1 MFTINL
7 FPMSFALFK
16 NVALGFFLVCSSMLL
31 LEPGLNAF
39 QDNLIGQL
47 ENAVKKAV
55 ASAEP
60 SVGCVL
66 VSRSPQYKELGAVPL
81 DNMPGKLGGFVPPIE
96 QQKRPRKLLEKPRSS
111 LDLSDPETYPDSFGT
126 GVVVDSSGLI
136 LTMAHVVK
144 DAVKIYVRFPGGKGS
159 YADIHALDGRSD
171 LAVLR
176 LIEKVPDLK
185 PLKIG
190 DASNLKKG
198 QFLIHLSNPYASGFY
213 DGSLSVGWGMLSNL
227 RRKWNNQTA
236 DADRTQVPLYQ
247 YGTLLQLNTVV
258 KPGAS
263 GGALLTMDGS
273 WVGILASIAGWPGA
287 DSSEGYAVPLDI
299 NHRKIIE
306 VLIKGEEVE
315 YGFLGVQMA
324 AGVRN
329 VKVAQVSE
337 RSPAARAGIFQG
349 DTIVAING
357 QVVDTPDDLFLHI
370 GSTLAGN
377 IAQVEVVGV
386 VGNQTRVVQVKL
398 AKYLSS
404 LPVIASNQRAPVFG
418 ITVDYS
424 SLLAQRPFGVNQWG
438 RGVPDSVLIKDVLP
452 GSPADIAKLQSGKL
466 ISRVDNTPV
475 SSPAEFYKAMAK
487 VIDSVALTIIQT
499 DGVQQEVV
507 VLKKN

>member
-1 MFTINL
+1 
-7 FPMSFALFK
+7 MSFSLLK
-16 NVALGFFLVCSSMLL
+16 NMSLMFFLVSSSFLL
-31 LEPGLNAF
+31 TGLNSHAF
-39 QDNLIGQL
+39 QENLIGQL
-47 ENAVKKAV
+47 ENAVKKVV
-55 ASAEP
+55 ATAEP
-60 SVGCVL
+60 SVGCIL
-66 VSRSPQYKELGAVPL
+66 VSRSPRYKELGAVPL
-81 DNMPGKLGGFVPPIE
+81 DNIPGKLGGFTPSPDP
-96 QQKRPRKLLEKPRSS
+96 QKRPRKPLEKPKSS
-111 LDLSDPETYPDSFGT
+111 LDLSDPETFPDSFGT
-126 GVVVDSSGLI
+126 GVVVDPSGLI

-144 DAVKIYVRFPGGKGS
+144 DAVKIYVRFPSGKGS

-176 LIEKVPDLK
+176 LIEKIPDLK

-190 DASNLKKG
+190 DASSLKKG
-198 QFLIHLSNPYASGFY
+198 QFLIHISNPFASGFY
-213 DGSLSVGWGMLSNL
+213 DGSPSVGWAMLSNL
-227 RRKWNNQTA
+227 RRKWNNQNA
-236 DADRTQVPLYQ
+236 EVDRTQVPLYQ

-258 KPGAS
+258 KPGGS
-263 GGALLTMDGS
+263 GGALLTMDGT
-273 WVGILASIAGWPGA
+273 WVGILASIAGWPGV

-306 VLIKGEEVE
+306 VLCKGEEVE

-324 AGVRN
+324 VGARN

-337 RSPAARAGIFQG
+337 RSPAFRAGIYQG
-349 DTIVAING
+349 DTIVSING
-357 QVVDTPDDLFLHI
+357 QAVDNPDDLFLHI

-386 VGNQTRVVQVKL
+386 IGNKPRVVPVKL

-424 SLLAQRPFGVNQWG
+424 SLLAQRPFGIGQWG

-452 GSPADIAKLQSGKL
+452 GSPAEIAKLQSGKL
-466 ISRVDNTPV
+466 IARVDDIPV
-475 SSPAEFYKAMAK
+475 SSPEEFYKAMAK
-487 VIDSVALTIIQT
+487 AIDSVSLTIIQT
-499 DGVQQEVV
+499 DGVQQEIV

>member
-1 MFTINL
+1 MKKIAKAIFVVPNML
-7 FPMSFALFK
+7 RA
-16 NVALGFFLVCSSMLL
+16 GFVFGGSGGS
-31 LEPGLNAF
+31 GA
-39 QDNLIGQL
+39 
-47 ENAVKKAV
+47 
-55 ASAEP
+55 
-60 SVGCVL
+60 L
-66 VSRSPQYKELGAVPL
+66 VSRDNKTGAWSY
-81 DNMPGKLGGFVPPIE
+81 PIFYTMG
-96 QQKRPRKLLEKPRSS
+96 SV
-111 LDLSDPETYPDSFGT
+111 SFG
-126 GVVVDSSGLI
+126 
-136 LTMAHVVK
+136 
-144 DAVKIYVRFPGGKGS
+144 
-159 YADIHALDGRSD
+159 
-171 LAVLR
+171 
-176 LIEKVPDLK
+176 
-185 PLKIG
+185 
-190 DASNLKKG
+190 
-198 QFLIHLSNPYASGFY
+198 
-213 DGSLSVGWGMLSNL
+213 
-227 RRKWNNQTA
+227 
-236 DADRTQVPLYQ
+236 
-247 YGTLLQLNTVV
+247 LQ
-258 KPGAS
+258 A
-263 GGALLTMDGS
+263 
-273 WVGILASIAGWPGA
+273 GA

-337 RSPAARAGIFQG
+337 RSPAFRAGIYQG

-357 QVVDTPDDLFLHI
+357 QPVDNPDDLFLHI

-386 VGNQTRVVQVKL
+386 IGNQTRMVQVKL

>member
-1 MFTINL
+1 
-7 FPMSFALFK
+7 MSFALFK

-31 LEPGLNAF
+31 FEPGLHAF

-60 SVGCVL
+60 SVGCIL

-96 QQKRPRKLLEKPRSS
+96 QQKRPRKALDKPRSS

-176 LIEKVPDLK
+176 LIEKIPDLK

-213 DGSLSVGWGMLSNL
+213 DGSPSVGWGMLSNL
-227 RRKWNNQTA
+227 RRKWNNQSA

-337 RSPAARAGIFQG
+337 RSPAARAGIYQG

-404 LPVIASNQRAPVFG
+404 LPVIASNQRAPVLG

-452 GSPADIAKLQSGKL
+452 GSLADIAKLQSGKL